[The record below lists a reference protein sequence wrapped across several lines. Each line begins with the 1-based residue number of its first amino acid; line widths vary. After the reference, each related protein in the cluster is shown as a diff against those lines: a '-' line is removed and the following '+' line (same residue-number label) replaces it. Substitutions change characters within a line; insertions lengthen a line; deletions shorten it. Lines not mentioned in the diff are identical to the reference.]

1 MTKTNM
7 NINGERMPRFCG
19 KEEKHK
25 NSIIAKIRKNL
36 KIINVKFGKNLNYGV
51 TRNICRIDE
60 DQSAI
65 NSRYRE

>member
-25 NSIIAKIRKNL
+25 NSIIAKIWKNL
-36 KIINVKFGKNLNYGV
+36 KIIFKCKIWKKPQN
-51 TRNICRIDE
+51 
-60 DQSAI
+60 
-65 NSRYRE
+65 